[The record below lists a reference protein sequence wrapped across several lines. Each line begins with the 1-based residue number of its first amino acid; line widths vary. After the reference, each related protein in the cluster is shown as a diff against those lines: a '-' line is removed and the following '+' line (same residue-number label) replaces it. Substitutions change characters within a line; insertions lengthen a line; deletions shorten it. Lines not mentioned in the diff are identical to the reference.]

1 MDHTLLSQ
9 GTPEF
14 EKAYKHILND
24 IMKVVIFLA
33 IIGLV
38 GVIGNS
44 LTIVY
49 YRKQSP
55 TSINIFILC
64 LAATDLCVAIIAL
77 AVGIESVF
85 NIKINSRFAC
95 KTLFFLEYWS
105 VGLSIII
112 VSIIAVDRYRRM
124 CMPMKRQVDA
134 SRAKKIVIVTT
145 ALIMIIAL
153 RAYLTT
159 DLVPKQIVF
168 DSQQNAVDNGTSTS
182 HSKEQSISSNG
193 TEKSNFTK
201 NYKMSTSR
209 WLNNTTESLDNTSGL
224 IAAAVQLCSFSE
236 ESHLKLYVVLFHV
249 VDIVLVISVILV
261 NVFCYANVIKTIMI
275 HRKSTVWL
283 QKNHNIPKTAKIK
296 LGVSIDIVE
305 KCSNTDNFSDI
316 VNADC
321 NVIHAAGE
329 NSHESVKDETGQ
341 IESRPVLNTVF
352 AGASTSSTEKANEE
366 VSYEKKIPEKHTKR
380 SNKSERQTNRQMHVR
395 SAEIQITIAMCVV
408 SVALLICFVPYFVYS
423 IYILLLSKEDY
434 SLNSYAILMFRT
446 PFINCIVNVFI
457 YCVFSTPFR
466 EFMFNLLCSCCSIP

>member
-134 SRAKKIVIVTT
+134 SCEKKIVIVTT

-168 DSQQNAVDNGTSTS
+168 DSQRNAVDNGTSTS

-193 TEKSNFTK
+193 TEKNNFTK

-283 QKNHNIPKTAKIK
+283 QK
-296 LGVSIDIVE
+296 
-305 KCSNTDNFSDI
+305 
-316 VNADC
+316 
-321 NVIHAAGE
+321 
-329 NSHESVKDETGQ
+329 
-341 IESRPVLNTVF
+341 
-352 AGASTSSTEKANEE
+352 
-366 VSYEKKIPEKHTKR
+366 
-380 SNKSERQTNRQMHVR
+380 
-395 SAEIQITIAMCVV
+395 ITIYLKRLKLNLEYRLTLLK
-408 SVALLICFVPYFVYS
+408 SVQIQT
-423 IYILLLSKEDY
+423 I
-434 SLNSYAILMFRT
+434 FR
-446 PFINCIVNVFI
+446 I
-457 YCVFSTPFR
+457 S
-466 EFMFNLLCSCCSIP
+466 